1 MIDVLYF
8 LLASSGLTQ
17 IILYGK
23 IFDKIRPDWHWLKCS
38 MCFGWT
44 SGVIINLLMAIIGI
58 NILPANIVGLFLS
71 GLISSRISYLTDRLV
86 DDDGINIKHSYK
98 SKY

>member
-1 MIDVLYF
+1 MINLLYF

-17 IILYGK
+17 IVLYGK
-23 IFDKIRPDWHWLKCS
+23 IFDKIRPNWHWLKCS

-44 SGVIINLLMAIIGI
+44 AGVVVNILMGIIWI
-58 NILPANIVGLFLS
+58 NILPINIVGLFLA
-71 GLISSRISYLTDRLV
+71 GFISSRVSYITDRLV

-98 SKY
+98 TKY